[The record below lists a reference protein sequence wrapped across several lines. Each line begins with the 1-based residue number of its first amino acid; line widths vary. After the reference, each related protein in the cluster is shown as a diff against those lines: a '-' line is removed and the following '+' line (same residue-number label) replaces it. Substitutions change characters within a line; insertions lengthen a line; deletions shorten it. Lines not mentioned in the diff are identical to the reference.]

1 MSATPGVGRPAPD
14 FTLPGLQLT
23 DGQLIRGDYTLSA
36 HRGRPLVLAFY
47 PGDDTAV
54 CTKQMCAYSSGL
66 EQFTDL
72 NASVWG
78 ISPQSVDSHE
88 QFARKH
94 DLRLPLLADVDRRVV
109 SEYGIGL
116 GSSLRRAVFVIDA
129 EGVIRWSHIA
139 LLGLTYRDT
148 AVLTRQLAAL
158 TAA

>member
-23 DGQLIRGDYTLSA
+23 DGQIVRGDYTLSA

-66 EQFTDL
+66 EQFTEL

-94 DLRLPLLADVDRRVV
+94 DLPLPLLADVDRRVV
-109 SEYGIGL
+109 GEYGIGL
-116 GSSLRRAVFVIDA
+116 GSGLRRAVFVIDA
-129 EGVIRWSHIA
+129 EGIVRWSHVA

-158 TAA
+158 AA